1 MSNESSPISGMAKN
15 VKRRDTIRRLS
26 IHAFLSSI
34 PPREC
39 TRRFSHDTIPLSSL
53 LLATVYFI
61 SLVNVNAR
69 NAFRNILSSVYRPK
83 QKRKK
88 KAKTRERRKSFY

>member
-34 PPREC
+34 LPPFVDVLVAFR
-39 TRRFSHDTIPLSSL
+39 TILFSPPLSFL
-53 LLATVYFI
+53 CY
-61 SLVNVNAR
+61 
-69 NAFRNILSSVYRPK
+69 
-83 QKRKK
+83 
-88 KAKTRERRKSFY
+88 